1 MSYEDFLAG
10 GDDAGERLGLFSV
23 TLSRGEFDVLVF
35 AGDGV
40 LGGETLSRM
49 YVDFKALPLPEELR
63 VVRVVDPKG
72 RGEN

>member
-1 MSYEDFLAG
+1 MSCEDLVAAG

-23 TLSRGEFDVLVF
+23 RLSRGEFDVL
-35 AGDGV
+35 V

-72 RGEN
+72 RGEY